1 VCKYVRINIVDQ
13 VTMYNITYSDRTIEQ
28 DAEDAKRPA
37 LIENPY
43 AYVPPPRYSLIH
55 IYSELYLNTK
65 K

>member
-1 VCKYVRINIVDQ
+1 
-13 VTMYNITYSDRTIEQ
+13 MYDITYSDRTIEQ

-43 AYVPPPRYSLIH
+43 AYIPPPRYSLIH

>member
-1 VCKYVRINIVDQ
+1 
-13 VTMYNITYSDRTIEQ
+13 MYDIIYFDRTIEQ

-43 AYVPPPRYSLIH
+43 AYIPPPRYSLIH
-55 IYSELYLNTK
+55 IYSELYSSTK